1 MGIKERINP
10 KHQTLH
16 LALSTHENV
25 SSLPT
30 LPLPFLEK
38 YACDTLYHKDYLV
51 NVTTRRGITVMVFS
65 AISVF
70 QNKLSDGYNIGKG
83 TILSYHSHFGSYSPN
98 GVEGR
103 SHNHHAI

>member
-1 MGIKERINP
+1 
-10 KHQTLH
+10 
-16 LALSTHENV
+16 
-25 SSLPT
+25 
-30 LPLPFLEK
+30 
-38 YACDTLYHKDYLV
+38 
-51 NVTTRRGITVMVFS
+51 MVFS